1 MLKLQLLGSVDLLDA
16 GRDVAPVLRRPKS
29 LALLAYL
36 ASARP
41 RGFHRRDALL
51 PLFWPDVDQ
60 PHARNALRQAV
71 HSLRHVLGAGAV
83 IGRGEEEL
91 SVDRS
96 RLWCDV
102 VQFEEHLNA
111 SDAKAAVALYRGE
124 LLCGFHMPGSGD
136 FEQWLDQER
145 KYLAKRALVAT
156 LDLSKKAEQ
165 RADYVGAASWAKRAI
180 EIGRYDESALRRVLR
195 LLDHVGSRADAV
207 REYEDFA
214 DRLALDLDVAPSPET
229 RALMETIRGRVEPQ
243 VFVSAGNLLP
253 TTRQAPAEPFRQPPG
268 PRRSLRLL
276 ALPGILLVGATGAF
290 IASRVSVNHSLDGNL
305 IAVAPFEPL
314 GRPFDPVWGQG
325 LMRLLSTKLD
335 GAGALRTVP
344 AATVAQGW
352 RGRADQVGGVAFGRR
367 VNAGLVV
374 VGTIAQDGRDSM
386 VVNAML
392 LDAAR
397 DRLLGEVSAR
407 DALLRV
413 DRVADSLAVGL
424 LQRLGTLRPIRA
436 IRLPSIGSA
445 SFRALKAFLQG
456 EQFYRRGE
464 MDSAYG
470 YYDRA
475 VRLDAQFALA
485 INRRGRALSWTR
497 GWDNATAVADLTRAA
512 DLNRGLGVRD
522 SLLLSADSLGVELT
536 LYEGV
541 DAGWWRRSSSLFDLL
556 RLATTQYPADAEFW
570 YELGVARLFYDDR
583 PHATYGD
590 ALQAFDQAI
599 TLDSAFAPAYLLPI
613 ELAFNLADSAR
624 ALRYARAYVALN
636 PTGSDADATRLML
649 RLIQSTTR
657 ERSSVMRALEGASP
671 DVLIRIQNAL
681 HRWPDRMETGVLV
694 TRVLASIDA
703 PSLTQPTCRSS
714 CRRFML
720 AAQLSFRG
728 HLQEARRIAGMPRQL
743 ASDYVLLGAIPPES
757 IAVIG
762 ARYRP
767 TPGAPF
773 LGLLWW
779 WTQRGDTAS
788 LTRYTR
794 IVDSLAAAAR
804 SNAQRSYWTYITDV
818 ARAYRALG
826 MRDTTRALLRFE
838 ALPDSVCPTCTL
850 PRLQRAQLLGAV
862 GRLREANDRL
872 TEGERTF
879 FAPSAVLFALERGRV
894 SESLGD
900 LERAARGYQYV
911 VDTWASAD
919 PSLNPYVAEASEAL
933 VRLRNRRSRLPRR
946 R

>member
-71 HSLRHVLGAGAV
+71 HSLRHVLGAEAV

-111 SDAKAAVALYRGE
+111 SDANAAAALYRGE
-124 LLCGFHMPGSGD
+124 LLCGFHMPGSGE

-145 KYLAKRALVAT
+145 RYLAKRALVAT
-156 LDLSKKAEQ
+156 LDLSKQAEQ
-165 RADYVGAASWAKRAI
+165 RADYVGAASWAKRAM

-229 RALMETIRGRVEPQ
+229 RALMETIRARVEPQ

-253 TTRQAPAEPFRQPPG
+253 KQRQAAAEPPPQRSHA
-268 PRRSLRLL
+268 RRSLRLL
-276 ALPGILLVGATGAF
+276 ALLGILLVGGIAF
-290 IASRVSVNHSLDGNL
+290 IASRVGPNHSLDGNL
-305 IAVAPFEPL
+305 IAVAPFDLVGPQ
-314 GRPFDPVWGQG
+314 PDSVWGEG
-325 LMRLLSTKLD
+325 LMRLLGAKLD
-335 GAGALRTVP
+335 GAGALRT
-344 AATVAQGW
+344 ARATTVARGW
-352 RGRADQVGGVAFGRR
+352 RGRVDQVGGVAFARR
-367 VNAGLVV
+367 AGAGLVV

-386 VVNAML
+386 IVSATL

-397 DRLLGEVSAR
+397 DRSLGEVSAR

-424 LQRLGTLRPIRA
+424 LQRLGPLRTIRA

-445 SFRALKAFLQG
+445 SFQALKAFLQG

-497 GWDNATAVADLTRAA
+497 GWYNATALADLTRAA
-512 DLNRGLGVRD
+512 ELNRGLGVRD
-522 SLLLSADSLGVELT
+522 SLLLKADSLGVELT

-541 DAGWWRRSSSLFDLL
+541 DAGWWRRSSNLFDLL

-583 PHATYGD
+583 PYATYGD

-599 TLDSAFAPAYLLPI
+599 ALDSAFAPAYLLPI

-649 RLIQSTTR
+649 RLIHSTTR
-657 ERSSVMRALEGASP
+657 EQSSVMQALERASP
-671 DVLIRIQNAL
+671 DMLMRIQNAL

-703 PSLTQPTCRSS
+703 PLLTQPTCRSS
-714 CRRFML
+714 CRRVML
-720 AAQLSFRG
+720 AAQLGFRG

-743 ASDYVLLGAIPPES
+743 ASDYVVLGAIPPET

-767 TPGAPF
+767 TAGAPF

-788 LTRYTR
+788 LTRYAR
-794 IVDSLAAAAR
+794 IVDSLASAAR
-804 SNAQRSYWTYITDV
+804 SNAQRSYWMYITDV

-826 MRDTTRALLRFE
+826 MRDTASALHRFE
-838 ALPDSVCPTCTL
+838 ALPDSVCPACTL
-850 PRLQRAQLLGAV
+850 PRLQRAQLLRAV
-862 GRLREANDRL
+862 GRLHEANNRL
-872 TEGERTF
+872 REGERIF
-879 FAPSAVLFALERGRV
+879 FTPSAVLFALERGRV
-894 SESLGD
+894 SERLRD
-900 LERAARGYQYV
+900 WECAARSYQYV
-911 VDTWASAD
+911 IDTWISAD
-919 PSLNPYVAEASEAL
+919 SSLNPYVGEAREAL
-933 VRLRNRRSRLPRR
+933 ARLQRRSL
-946 R
+946 